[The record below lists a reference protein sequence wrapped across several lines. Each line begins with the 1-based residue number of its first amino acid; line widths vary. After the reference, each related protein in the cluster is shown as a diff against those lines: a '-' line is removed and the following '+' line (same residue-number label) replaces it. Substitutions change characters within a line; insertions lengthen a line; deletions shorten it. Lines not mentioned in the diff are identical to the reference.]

1 MDSDL
6 FLVIGIIMGGFAI
19 PALLSAFS
27 ESRAPRVG
35 AILVMLSCGLIV
47 VAVLNKPSGYRLD
60 EVPGAFVRVVA
71 KLTR

>member
-6 FLVIGIIMGGFAI
+6 FLVIGIVMGAFAI

-27 ESRAPRVG
+27 ENRAPRVG
-35 AILVMLSCGLIV
+35 AIMVMIASGLIV
-47 VAVLNKPSGYRLD
+47 VAVLNHPRGYRLD
-60 EVPGAFVRVVA
+60 EVPDAFVRVLA